1 MSTPSI
7 DIGLAMGLGQPLRFS
22 RDEDISWSP
31 QIATGRPAAR
41 FTELSAALA
50 LHSRP
55 DPRLL
60 NVWADLREFSARV
73 NDTVARGAKV
83 PMDIASRLATSVPHQ
98 LLRLRVDEGLV
109 GEGAACGGLLHELLR
124 LCMLA
129 YAKTLLIKLPGIG
142 RKMVVLVE
150 GLRGSLTAWHCDLRL
165 RAVGGGVSGEDVL
178 EGARRLLLW
187 AVFVASVAIFEESD
201 EDWLHDILVTDR
213 HGAWITGLGRGEGGV
228 KGVLVDRHCVRPA
241 WGALISPVLFG
252 GKGRRNRSLCDVKLK
267 PSTLA
272 WSWMHDSRVAQGSF
286 LLTTRHQT
294 LCNVRHLV
302 TT

>member
-1 MSTPSI
+1 
-7 DIGLAMGLGQPLRFS
+7 MGLGQPLRFS

-83 PMDIASRLATSVPHQ
+83 PMDIASRLATSVPHR

-178 EGARRLLLW
+178 EGARRLLLC

-201 EDWLHDILVTDR
+201 EDWLHDILVQTVMELGLRAWGEARAVLKEFLWIDIVFDR
-213 HGAWITGLGRGEGGV
+213 PGERLFRQFSLEGREGGID
-228 KGVLVDRHCVRPA
+228 LSA
-241 WGALISPVLFG
+241 MS
-252 GKGRRNRSLCDVKLK
+252 S
-267 PSTLA
+267 
-272 WSWMHDSRVAQGSF
+272 
-286 LLTTRHQT
+286 
-294 LCNVRHLV
+294 
-302 TT
+302 